1 MAQWTSIHEDM
12 GLIPGL
18 TQWVKD
24 LALLVA
30 LEQAG
35 GRSSDSAPK
44 LGTSICC
51 RCSPK
56 KKKKKKMAL
65 KSHRGGCCWG
75 LGGWGEVVPSTSTQ
89 LGGRW
94 TPHTHLNLQETAAA

>member
-30 LEQAG
+30 LEQADG
-35 GRSSDSAPK
+35 CSSDSPPS

-56 KKKKKKMAL
+56 KKKKKKKKK
-65 KSHRGGCCWG
+65 KSDI
-75 LGGWGEVVPSTSTQ
+75 EK
-89 LGGRW
+89 W
-94 TPHTHLNLQETAAA
+94 THSYEIIKLSQYYIENMKGFINITKHELVI